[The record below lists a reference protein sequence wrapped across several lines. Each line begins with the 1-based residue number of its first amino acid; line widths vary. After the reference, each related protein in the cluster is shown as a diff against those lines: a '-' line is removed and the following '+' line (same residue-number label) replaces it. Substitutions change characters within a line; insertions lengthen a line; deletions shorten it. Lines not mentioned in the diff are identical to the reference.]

1 MKELIMSNIDKS
13 HRNFVSDVKFV
24 PGGVKVDRRADN

>member
-13 HRNFVSDVKFV
+13 HRSFVADVKFV